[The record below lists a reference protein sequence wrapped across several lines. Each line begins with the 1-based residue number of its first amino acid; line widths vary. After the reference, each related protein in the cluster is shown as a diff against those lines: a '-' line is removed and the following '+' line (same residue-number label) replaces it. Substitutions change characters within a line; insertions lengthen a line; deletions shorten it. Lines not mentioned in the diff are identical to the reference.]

1 MRKAVLTVFG
11 GVLLFALSPAYA
23 ADMPVKGAP
32 YAPAPSYYNW
42 TGFYAGIN
50 AGYGFG
56 TSNWSLGGVSTG
68 DFDIDGFV
76 VGGTLGYNQQ
86 IGRFVWGIEGDF
98 DYSTI
103 DGSSSSVVCL
113 PGTCAT
119 ANSWLAT
126 IRARLGWAFDRWMPF
141 VTFGGAAGD
150 IKATSILGS
159 STSTEFGWTFGGGL
173 EAALWD
179 NWTWKVEYLYIDLGD
194 GSCTGACSPI
204 GPINV
209 DFKANLVRTGFNY
222 RF

>member
-1 MRKAVLTVFG
+1 MRKTVSAVFG
-11 GVLLFALSPAYA
+11 GVLLFAFSPAVA

-32 YAPAPSYYNW
+32 YAPGPALYNW

-56 TSNWSLGGVSTG
+56 TSNWTNTAGVTTG
-68 DFDIDGFV
+68 NFNTNGFV
-76 VGGTLGYNQQ
+76 VGGTLGYNLQT
-86 IGRFVWGIEGDF
+86 GRFVWGIEGDF

-103 DGSSSSVVCL
+103 KGSITTAVCA
-113 PGTCAT
+113 GTCST

-126 IRARLGWAFDRWMPF
+126 VRGRFGWSFDRWLPF
-141 VTFGGAAGD
+141 ITVGGAGGD

-159 STSTEFGWTFGGGL
+159 STSTKFGWTIGGGI

-179 NWTWKVEYLYIDLGD
+179 NWTWKVEYLYVDLGT
-194 GSCTGACSPI
+194 GSCSGACT
-204 GPINV
+204 GGATINV
-209 DFKANLVRTGFNY
+209 THKINLARIGFNY